1 MNNKEVIS
9 ETKASKK
16 ENKIK
21 RLLKSRKAK
30 KGSLAVAILAVFIA
44 IIVLINFAAHLLTER
59 FPNLQFDMTAS
70 GTYQLQKDTESYLKQ
85 LDKDITL
92 YVLTSENTFKG
103 GMNAYSGAQYFVQ
116 ADKLLHKMAAASSH
130 VTLKFI
136 DLTTN
141 PTFTGKYENIDW
153 NSKDANNLI
162 VVDAGEKYTALS
174 LTDCFT
180 YDEETFS
187 YYGYYA
193 YTATKIEQAVVT
205 GMLDVTTGD
214 KVGVDFITGSG
225 EEEES
230 YSAMKALL
238 KQNAYD
244 VKDVNLT
251 TKDLH
256 KDAKIA
262 VLFAP
267 TVDLSEKAVDKL
279 EKWLDNDGENGKT
292 LIYMPMD
299 VHTETPNLDALLR
312 EYGLEV
318 SDGLCFCTNNN
329 YYLQSVYMFL
339 AEYNN
344 TDYTSTLKNAS
355 IPTIVYN
362 SRNVVIKDESKAT
375 SLLNLTQS
383 VGMLPFNVDTSKIES
398 GEDLEKY
405 MTADGIN
412 LAALGSKSSPDDAK
426 AAKIAVFGSPYMFSK
441 TFVSTTSYN
450 NANYLVNFCNTVSG
464 REDMGVTINSAA
476 IDGGELGVTNS
487 STTVAVG
494 LIFIVLIPLGV
505 LIVGLILYIRRRNK

>member
-70 GTYQLQKDTESYLKQ
+70 GTYQLQKDTETYLKQ

-141 PTFTGKYENIDW
+141 PTFTGKYENID
-153 NSKDANNLI
+153 
-162 VVDAGEKYTALS
+162 
-174 LTDCFT
+174 
-180 YDEETFS
+180 DEETFS

-193 YTATKIEQAVVT
+193 YTATTIEQAVVT

-405 MTADGIN
+405 MTADGVN